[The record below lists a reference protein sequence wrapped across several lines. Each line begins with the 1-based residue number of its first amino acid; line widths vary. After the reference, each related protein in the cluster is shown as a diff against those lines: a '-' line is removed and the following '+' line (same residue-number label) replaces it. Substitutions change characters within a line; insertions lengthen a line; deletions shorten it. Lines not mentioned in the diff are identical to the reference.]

1 MKKQLTVITSKG
13 RYLFDK
19 EELGIGNNRS
29 KFLYFIGKMK
39 QELKFVKEES
49 REFKN
54 EVMKQVKDYQ
64 RYLQDNLVFI
74 IGKIKE

>member
-1 MKKQLTVITSKG
+1 
-13 RYLFDK
+13 
-19 EELGIGNNRS
+19 
-29 KFLYFIGKMK
+29 MK
-39 QELKFVKEES
+39 QELIFVKEES

-54 EVMKQVKDYQ
+54 EVMRQVKDYQ